1 MPIRFRCAYCNQLM
15 GIAKRKAGQVVTC
28 PKCAGQVV
36 VPAPDPAMEE
46 EERQAG
52 NPAAA
57 FEEDEE
63 VQKLLEYV
71 EETKPAP
78 VASAPAPRRSGA
90 MSQPQPILPM
100 PAPASALRPAP
111 QPTVG
116 STYPAEIDVVPM
128 TNGAMP
134 PLVPARG
141 VYLTSGIFAVLLV
154 LVGLLIGLS
163 FFLGFL
169 LGRSTL

>member
-15 GIAKRKAGQVVTC
+15 GIATRKAGQVVGC

-36 VPAPDPAMEE
+36 VPAPDPSIAEDE
-46 EERQAG
+46 PPSG
-52 NPAAA
+52 NAAAA

-78 VASAPAPRRSGA
+78 IASAHVTRRPPAP
-90 MSQPQPILPM
+90 PQQILPM
-100 PAPASALRPAP
+100 TAPLGQRHVP
-111 QPTVG
+111 QPTAG
-116 STYPAEIDVVPM
+116 SAYPPDVDVIPLS
-128 TNGAMP
+128 NGSLP

-141 VYLTSGIFAVLLV
+141 VFLTPGVLTILLV
-154 LVGLLIGLS
+154 LVGLLIGLA

-169 LGRSTL
+169 LGRS